1 MRAVLQRVSE
11 AAVTV
16 DGGVTGAIGPGPG
29 LLILLGVELTDDD
42 ADLEWLVRKV
52 ARLRIFDDDE
62 GFMNR
67 SLIDVGGQA
76 LVVSQ
81 FTLHARTRKGTRP
94 SFDRAA
100 KREQAEPLY
109 RRFCEALGGELD
121 KPVRTGVFGAM
132 MKVSLV
138 NDGPVT
144 VLLDSKNPEG

>member
-16 DGGVTGAIGPGPG
+16 DGSVTGAIQQG
-29 LLILLGVELTDDD
+29 LLILLGVEILDTPED
-42 ADLEWLVRKV
+42 ADWLVRKIV
-52 ARLRIFDDDE
+52 RMRLFDDSE
-62 GFMNR
+62 GQM
-67 SLIDVGGQA
+67 SLPLTSCGGEA

-109 RRFCEALGGELD
+109 RHFCVALGTELSR
-121 KPVRTGVFGAM
+121 PVATGVFGAM
-132 MKVSLV
+132 MQVSLV

-144 VLLDSKNPEG
+144 ILLDSRNPD